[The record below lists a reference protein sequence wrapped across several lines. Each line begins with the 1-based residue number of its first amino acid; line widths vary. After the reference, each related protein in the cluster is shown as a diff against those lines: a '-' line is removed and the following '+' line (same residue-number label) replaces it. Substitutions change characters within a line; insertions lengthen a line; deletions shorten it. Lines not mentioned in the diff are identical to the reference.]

1 MTEDETREAK
11 KKRMAAIELKRGT
24 TRIYD
29 AIAEDDDDDDPTTAT
44 STSRLLGRRHV
55 KRVKQDNNNHHA
67 SSTTAGNDD
76 DQKMMDNFGDMLR
89 NTSLVSALSLSLS
102 NSVYRIG
109 KRVFF
114 WRAIVIVSGKT
125 KY

>member
-29 AIAEDDDDDDPTTAT
+29 AIAEDDDDDDPTATAT

-76 DQKMMDNFGDMLR
+76 DQKMMDNFGDMLKEYLTR
-89 NTSLVSALSLSLS
+89 SCSLS
-102 NSVYRIG
+102 NFVYHIG
-109 KRVFF
+109 EKRFV